1 MINEILNFIAKYT
14 YHVLDE
20 YGRSAKIPISL
31 IKREFEFKFKS
42 WQTIMKILKNKGWIT
57 DFNWGELKQDNNT
70 IRITGKGQ
78 FSTRLDILFERPNH
92 KRILLWYEENP
103 VLVDYK
109 DWSKLDFYYNNEGII
124 VYKDKLK
131 LTKLMMGIKGNIE

>member
-1 MINEILNFIAKYT
+1 MINEILNYIARFT

-20 YGRSAKIPISL
+20 YGRPAKIPFSL
-31 IKREFEFKFKS
+31 IKRVFINKFPNYR
-42 WQTIMKILKNKGWIT
+42 TVMKALKHKKWVT
-57 DFNWGELKQDNNT
+57 KFNWGEKQDNDT
-70 IRITGKGQ
+70 IRITSKGVY
-78 FSTRLDILFERPNH
+78 STKLDILFERPNH
-92 KRILLWYEENP
+92 KRILLWYEDNP